1 MRSLFINS
9 SEFPNTQFL
18 ETLIM
23 PLVSGNPDETLAF
36 VYEYTDGLLRESFS
50 IVIVLVDFNFF
61 NLSFSSIC

>member
-1 MRSLFINS
+1 
-9 SEFPNTQFL
+9 
-18 ETLIM
+18 M

-36 VYEYTDGLLRESFS
+36 VYEYTDGLLRESYS